1 MNNPTL
7 SKGLLNNN
15 ETDGV
20 TDTIQETIGEEDEVD
35 QDETPVDAAKLF
47 EQMK

>member
-1 MNNPTL
+1 MNNPTQ

-15 ETDGV
+15 ETEGV
-20 TDTIQETIGEEDEVD
+20 TDTIQETLGEEDEAN
-35 QDETPVDAAKLF
+35 QDSQPVDAAKLF